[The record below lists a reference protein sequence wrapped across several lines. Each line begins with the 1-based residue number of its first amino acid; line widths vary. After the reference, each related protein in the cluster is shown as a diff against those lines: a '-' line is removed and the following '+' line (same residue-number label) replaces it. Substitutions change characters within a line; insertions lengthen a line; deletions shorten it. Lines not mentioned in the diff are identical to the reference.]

1 MSLLSLHNAEL
12 AFGHVALLDKV
23 SLHIER
29 GERIG
34 LIGRNGAGKSSL
46 LSLISGARQPDD
58 GNITRASGLTWAL
71 VEQEPDLPKDASVLE
86 AVTAGLPAAAHII
99 AYERAA
105 HRVATD
111 HSDEAMNALAEHQS
125 ALDADNGWTAAH
137 RLERVMTHFKLDGDA
152 RVSGLSGGQ
161 AKRVA
166 LARAMVTDPDLL
178 LLDEPTNHLD
188 IETIGWLE
196 ALLREFA
203 GSVLFIT
210 HDRSFL
216 DAVTTRIVELD
227 RGNLASYPGSYAA
240 YRLRKVEELEVER
253 VENAKFDKRLAQEEA
268 WIREGVKARRTRNEG
283 RVRRLEQLRVDRAAR
298 RERSKDVQ
306 LVVDTGNRSGKLVA
320 ELTDVTKRFG
330 EGADRRTVIK
340 DFTATI
346 MRGDRIGLIGPNG
359 AGKTTMLKLILGQLE
374 PDEGK
379 VRLGTQVSVAYFD
392 QTRAAL
398 DPEKTLLETIS
409 PGSEWIEIGE
419 GNNAERKH
427 VMSYLGD
434 FLFAPERARSPVK
447 SLSGGERNRL
457 LLARLFARPAN
468 VLVLDEPTN
477 DLDVDTLELLE
488 ALLIEYPGTI
498 FLVSHDRAFLDNVV
512 TQTIAY
518 EGDGHWREYV
528 GGYAD
533 TEAARARSTE
543 SPAAPSASPS
553 ASPLPATKVTP
564 AAAKV
569 NGAEVKPGAR
579 AKPATPAKPAQ
590 AKPVKTRTALGF
602 KEQRELASLP
612 ETIAALEVEQS
623 ALAARLADPALYRND
638 RDGAQR
644 IEQRAA
650 AIEREL
656 ATAMARWEA
665 LERMAADA

>member
-1 MSLLSLHNAEL
+1 MSLLSLHNIEL
-12 AFGHVALLDKV
+12 AFGHVALLDRV
-23 SLHIER
+23 SLHVER

-46 LSLISGARQPDD
+46 MSLIAGRQQPDD
-58 GNITRASGLTWAL
+58 GGITRASGVTVAL
-71 VEQEPDLPKDASVLE
+71 VEQEPHLPPEMTVLE
-86 AVTAGLPAAAHII
+86 AVTSGLPAAAHIV

-105 HRVATD
+105 ARVATD
-111 HSDEAMNALAEHQS
+111 HSDDAMNELADLQS
-125 ALDADNGWTAAH
+125 ALDADNGWGAAH
-137 RLERVMTHFKLDGDA
+137 RLERVMSHFDLDREA
-152 RVSGLSGGQ
+152 LVPSLSGGQ

-188 IETIGWLE
+188 IATIGWLE
-196 ALLREFA
+196 ELLREFA

-210 HDRSFL
+210 HDRAFL

-227 RGNLASYPGSYAA
+227 RGHLASYPGSYAA
-240 YRLRKVEELEVER
+240 YRTRKVEELDVER
-253 VENAKFDKRLAQEEA
+253 VENAKFDKKLAQEEA
-268 WIREGVKARRTRNEG
+268 WIREGIKARRTRNEG
-283 RVRRLEQLRVDRAAR
+283 RVRRLEQLRLDRAAR

-306 LVVDTGNRSGKLVA
+306 LAVDTGNRSGRLVA
-320 ELTDVTKRFG
+320 ELTHVTRSFG
-330 EGADRRTVIK
+330 DGAERRVVIR
-340 DFTATI
+340 DFTATL

-359 AGKTTMLKLILGQLE
+359 AGKTTMLKLILGDLE
-374 PDEGK
+374 PDSGT
-379 VRLGTQVSVAYFD
+379 VRLGTQLSVAYFD
-392 QTRAAL
+392 QTRAVL

-419 GNNAERKH
+419 GSGAQRKH

-488 ALLIEYPGTI
+488 SLLIDYAGTI

-518 EGDGHWREYV
+518 EGDGRWREYV

-533 TEAARARSTE
+533 TEAARARAT
-543 SPAAPSASPS
+543 ASP
-553 ASPLPATKVTP
+553 TP
-564 AAAKV
+564 TAV
-569 NGAEVKPGAR
+569 PPSV
-579 AKPATPAKPAQ
+579 KPATAASKPSA
-590 AKPVKTRTALGF
+590 RSSLGF

-612 ETIAALEVEQS
+612 ATIESLESEQTALALQLADPGLYGRDRAAAVRARARAAEVES
-623 ALAARLADPALYRND
+623 ALAA
-638 RDGAQR
+638 
-644 IEQRAA
+644 
-650 AIEREL
+650 
-656 ATAMARWEA
+656 AMARWET
-665 LERMAADA
+665 LERMAANA

>member
-1 MSLLSLHNAEL
+1 MSLLSLTGIEL
-12 AFGHVALLDKV
+12 AFGHVALLDRI
-23 SLHIER
+23 SLHVER

-46 LSLISGARQPDD
+46 MSLIAGTQKPDD
-58 GNITRASGLTWAL
+58 GGIVRASGVSTAL
-71 VEQEPDLPKDASVLE
+71 VEQEPHLPPEMTVLE
-86 AVTAGLPAAAHII
+86 VVTSGLPAAAHIV

-111 HSDEAMNALAEHQS
+111 HSEEAMNELADLQS
-125 ALDADNGWTAAH
+125 VLDADNGWGAAH
-137 RLERVMTHFKLDGDA
+137 RLERVMEHFDLDREA
-152 RVSGLSGGQ
+152 LVSSLSGGQ

-196 ALLREFA
+196 ELLREFA
-203 GSVLFIT
+203 GSVIFIT

-216 DAVTTRIVELD
+216 DAVTTRIIELD
-227 RGNLASYPGSYAA
+227 RGNLTSYPGSYAT
-240 YRLRKVEELEVER
+240 YRTRKAEDLEVER

-306 LVVDTGNRSGKLVA
+306 LMVDTGNRSGKLVA
-320 ELTDVTKRFG
+320 EMIAVTKTFG
-330 EGADRRTVIK
+330 EGAERRVVIK

-346 MRGDRIGLIGPNG
+346 MRGDRVGLIGRNG
-359 AGKTTMLKLILGQLE
+359 AGKTTMLKLILGEIE
-374 PDEGK
+374 PDEGT
-379 VRLGTQVSVAYFD
+379 VRRGTQMSVAYFD
-392 QTRAAL
+392 QTRAVL

-419 GNNAERKH
+419 GANMQRKH

-488 ALLIEYPGTI
+488 TLLVDYPGTI

-533 TEAARARSTE
+533 TEAARARAQPVAAAVAAPVAK
-543 SPAAPSASPS
+543 PAAPA
-553 ASPLPATKVTP
+553 
-564 AAAKV
+564 
-569 NGAEVKPGAR
+569 
-579 AKPATPAKPAQ
+579 PAKPKVAMGQ
-590 AKPVKTRTALGF
+590 
-602 KEQRELASLP
+602 KEQRELAALP
-612 ETIAALEVEQS
+612 ATIAALETEQ
-623 ALAARLADPALYRND
+623 AGIAAKLADPKLYRAD
-638 RDGAQR
+638 RDAAAALQKRAAR
-644 IEQRAA
+644 IEVELAA
-650 AIEREL
+650 AM
-656 ATAMARWEA
+656 TRWEA
-665 LERMAADA
+665 LEQLAAGV

>member
-1 MSLLSLHNAEL
+1 MSLLSLQNIEL
-12 AFGHVALLDKV
+12 AFGHVALLDRV
-23 SLHIER
+23 SLHVER

-46 LSLISGARQPDD
+46 MSLIAGKQRPDD
-58 GNITRASGLTWAL
+58 GGITRASGVTTAL
-71 VEQEPDLPKDASVLE
+71 VEQEPDLPADRTVLE
-86 AVTAGLPAAAHII
+86 VVTSGLPAAAHIV

-105 HRVATD
+105 ARLETD
-111 HSDEAMNALAEHQS
+111 HSDEAMNALADLQS

-137 RLERVMTHFKLDGDA
+137 RLERVMSHFDLDREALIG
-152 RVSGLSGGQ
+152 SLSGGQ

-196 ALLREFA
+196 ELLREFA

-210 HDRSFL
+210 HDRAFL

-227 RGNLASYPGSYAA
+227 RGNLTSYPGSYAA
-240 YRLRKVEELEVER
+240 YRLRKAEDLEVER

-283 RVRRLEQLRVDRAAR
+283 RVRRLEQLRLDRAAR

-306 LVVDTGNRSGKLVA
+306 LAVDTGNRSGKLVA
-320 ELTDVTKRFG
+320 ELTAVTKSFAPSQEAGG
-330 EGADRRTVIK
+330 ERRVVIR

-346 MRGDRIGLIGPNG
+346 MRGDRVGLIGPNG
-359 AGKTTMLKLILGQLE
+359 AGKTTMLKLILGDLE
-374 PDEGK
+374 PDQGT
-379 VRLGTQVSVAYFD
+379 VRRGTQMTVAYFD

-419 GNNAERKH
+419 GTNAQRKH

-488 ALLIEYPGTI
+488 SLLIDYAGTI

-518 EGDGHWREYV
+518 EGDGRWREYV

-533 TEAARARSTE
+533 TEAARARGT
-543 SPAAPSASPS
+543 AAVVEEARPVPSAQKGVSKAPQKQV
-553 ASPLPATKVTP
+553 ATT
-564 AAAKV
+564 
-569 NGAEVKPGAR
+569 
-579 AKPATPAKPAQ
+579 
-590 AKPVKTRTALGF
+590 LGF

-612 ETIAALEVEQS
+612 ESIAALETEQTS
-623 ALAARLADPALYRND
+623 IATRLADPEVYRND
-638 RDGAQR
+638 RDAASRLQ
-644 IEQRAA
+644 QRARQ
-650 AIEREL
+650 IDVEL
-656 ATAMARWEA
+656 AAAMARWEA
-665 LERMAADA
+665 LERLATAT

>member
-1 MSLLSLHNAEL
+1 MSLLSLQNIEL
-12 AFGHVALLDKV
+12 AFGHVALLDRI
-23 SLHIER
+23 SLHVER

-46 LSLISGARQPDD
+46 LSLIAGSRKPDD
-58 GNITRASGLTWAL
+58 GSITRASGVSTAL
-71 VEQEPDLPKDASVLE
+71 VEQEPHLPPDRTVLE
-86 AVTAGLPAAAHII
+86 VVTEGLPAAAHIV

-105 HRVATD
+105 ARVATD
-111 HSDEAMNALAEHQS
+111 HSDEAMNALADLQ
-125 ALDADNGWTAAH
+125 AMLDTDNGWSAAH
-137 RLERVMTHFKLDGDA
+137 RLERVMEHFDLDREA
-152 RVSGLSGGQ
+152 PISSLSGGQ

-188 IETIGWLE
+188 IETIAWLE
-196 ALLREFA
+196 ELLREFA
-203 GSVLFIT
+203 GSVIFIT

-227 RGNLASYPGSYAA
+227 RGNLNSYPGTYAA
-240 YRLRKVEELEVER
+240 YRTRKVEELEVER
-253 VENAKFDKRLAQEEA
+253 IENAKFDKRLAQEEA
-268 WIREGVKARRTRNEG
+268 WIREGIKARRTRNEG

-298 RERSKDVQ
+298 RDRSKDVQ
-306 LVVDTGNRSGKLVA
+306 LAVDTGNRSGKLVA
-320 ELTDVTKRFG
+320 ELTGVTKGFG
-330 EGADRRTVIK
+330 DGAERRIVVN

-346 MRGDRIGLIGPNG
+346 MRGDRIGLIGRNG
-359 AGKTTMLKLILGQLE
+359 AGKTTLLKLILGDLE
-374 PDEGK
+374 PDSGT
-379 VRLGTQVSVAYFD
+379 VRRGTQMTVAYFD

-419 GNNAERKH
+419 GTNVQRKH

-488 ALLIEYPGTI
+488 SLLVDYAGTL

-518 EGDGHWREYV
+518 EGDGRWREYV

-533 TEAARARSTE
+533 TEAARARSRAIE
-543 SPAAPSASPS
+543 KPVAAPVAK
-553 ASPLPATKVTP
+553 APAP
-564 AAAKV
+564 AAA
-569 NGAEVKPGAR
+569 VKP
-579 AKPATPAKPAQ
+579 KPK
-590 AKPVKTRTALGF
+590 VRLGQ
-602 KEQRELASLP
+602 KEQRELDALP
-612 ETIAALEVEQS
+612 ATISALEAEQAGIAS
-623 ALAARLADPALYRND
+623 RLADPTLYRDD
-638 RDGAQR
+638 RDAAAALR
-644 IEQRAA
+644 KRAA
-650 AIEREL
+650 EIDASL
-656 ATAMARWEA
+656 AAAMTRWEA
-665 LERMAADA
+665 LEQLAADA

>member
-1 MSLLSLHNAEL
+1 MSLLSLTGIEL
-12 AFGHVALLDKV
+12 AFGHVALLDRI
-23 SLHIER
+23 SLHVER

-46 LSLISGARQPDD
+46 MSLIAGTQKPDD
-58 GNITRASGLTWAL
+58 GGIVRASGVSTAL
-71 VEQEPDLPKDASVLE
+71 VEQEPHLPPEMTVLE
-86 AVTAGLPAAAHII
+86 VVTSGLPAAAHIV

-111 HSDEAMNALAEHQS
+111 HSEEAMNELADLQS
-125 ALDADNGWTAAH
+125 VLDADNGWGAAH
-137 RLERVMTHFKLDGDA
+137 RLERVMEHFDLDREA
-152 RVSGLSGGQ
+152 LVSSLSGGQ

-196 ALLREFA
+196 ELLREFA
-203 GSVLFIT
+203 GSVIFIT

-216 DAVTTRIVELD
+216 DAVTTRIIELD
-227 RGNLASYPGSYAA
+227 RGNLTSYPGSYAT
-240 YRLRKVEELEVER
+240 YRTRKAEDLEVER

-306 LVVDTGNRSGKLVA
+306 LMVDTGNRSGKLVA
-320 ELTDVTKRFG
+320 EMVAVTKTFG
-330 EGADRRTVIK
+330 EGAERRVVIK

-346 MRGDRIGLIGPNG
+346 MRGDRVGLIGRNG
-359 AGKTTMLKLILGQLE
+359 AGKTTMLKLILGEIE
-374 PDEGK
+374 PDEGT
-379 VRLGTQVSVAYFD
+379 VRRGTQMSVAYFD
-392 QTRAAL
+392 QTRAVL

-419 GNNAERKH
+419 GANMQRKH

-488 ALLIEYPGTI
+488 TLLVDYPGTI

-533 TEAARARSTE
+533 TETARARAQPVAAAVAAPVAK
-543 SPAAPSASPS
+543 PAAPA
-553 ASPLPATKVTP
+553 
-564 AAAKV
+564 
-569 NGAEVKPGAR
+569 
-579 AKPATPAKPAQ
+579 PAKPKVAMGQ
-590 AKPVKTRTALGF
+590 
-602 KEQRELASLP
+602 KEQRELAALP
-612 ETIAALEVEQS
+612 ATIAALETEQ
-623 ALAARLADPALYRND
+623 AGIAAKLADPKLYRAD
-638 RDGAQR
+638 RDAAAALQKRAAR
-644 IEQRAA
+644 IEVELAA
-650 AIEREL
+650 AM
-656 ATAMARWEA
+656 TRWEA
-665 LERMAADA
+665 LEQLAAGV

>member
-1 MSLLSLHNAEL
+1 MSLLSLQNIEL
-12 AFGHVALLDKV
+12 AFGHVALLDKI
-23 SLHIER
+23 SLHVER

-46 LSLISGARQPDD
+46 MSLIAGSQKPDD
-58 GNITRASGLTWAL
+58 GSITRASGVTTAL
-71 VEQEPDLPKDASVLE
+71 VEQEPHLPPEMTVLE
-86 AVTAGLPAAAHII
+86 VVTSGLPAAAHIV

-105 HRVATD
+105 TRVATD
-111 HSDEAMNALAEHQS
+111 HSEEAMNELADLQS
-125 ALDADNGWTAAH
+125 ALDADNGWGAAH
-137 RLERVMTHFKLDGDA
+137 RLERVMEHFDLDREA
-152 RVSGLSGGQ
+152 MVSSLSGGQ

-196 ALLREFA
+196 GLLREFA

-227 RGNLASYPGSYAA
+227 RGDLTSYPGSYAA
-240 YRLRKVEELEVER
+240 YRTRKAEELEIER
-253 VENAKFDKRLAQEEA
+253 VDNAKFDKRLAQEEA

-306 LVVDTGNRSGKLVA
+306 LAVDTGARSGKLVA
-320 ELTDVTKRFG
+320 EMEHVTKSFG
-330 EGADRRTVIK
+330 DGADRRVVIR

-346 MRGDRIGLIGPNG
+346 MRGDRVGLIGRNG
-359 AGKTTMLKLILGQLE
+359 AGKTTMLKLILGQIE
-374 PDEGK
+374 PDEGTVK
-379 VRLGTQVSVAYFD
+379 RGTMMSVAYFD
-392 QTRAAL
+392 QTRAVL

-419 GNNAERKH
+419 GANLQRKH

-488 ALLIEYPGTI
+488 TLLVDYPGTI

-518 EGDGHWREYV
+518 EGDGVWREYV

-533 TEAARARSTE
+533 TEAARARSKPVE
-543 SPAAPSASPS
+543 
-553 ASPLPATKVTP
+553 
-564 AAAKV
+564 AAAV
-569 NGAEVKPGAR
+569 
-579 AKPATPAKPAQ
+579 KPAQ
-590 AKPVKTRTALGF
+590 VQKTNAPAAKAAPRNALGH
-602 KEQRELASLP
+602 KEQRELAGLP
-612 ETIAALEVEQS
+612 ATIAALETEQT
-623 ALAARLADPALYRND
+623 
-638 RDGAQR
+638 GIAQR
-644 IEQRAA
+644 LSDTALFRSDRSGAAALQKRATQIEQ
-650 AIEREL
+650 EL
-656 ATAMARWEA
+656 ATAMARWET
-665 LERMAADA
+665 LERLAANA

>member
-1 MSLLSLHNAEL
+1 MSLLSLQNIEL
-12 AFGHVALLDKV
+12 AFGHVALLDKI
-23 SLHIER
+23 SLHVER

-46 LSLISGARQPDD
+46 MSLIAGTQKPDD
-58 GNITRASGLTWAL
+58 GGIVRASGVTSAL
-71 VEQEPDLPKDASVLE
+71 VEQEPHLPPEMTVLE
-86 AVTAGLPAAAHII
+86 VVTSGLPAAAHIV

-111 HSDEAMNALAEHQS
+111 HSDEAMNELAELQGH
-125 ALDADNGWTAAH
+125 LDADNGWGAAH
-137 RLERVMTHFKLDGDA
+137 RLERVMSHFDLDGDA
-152 RVSGLSGGQ
+152 RVASLSGGQ

-196 ALLREFA
+196 ELLREFA
-203 GSVLFIT
+203 GSVIFIT

-216 DAVTTRIVELD
+216 DAVTTRIIELD
-227 RGNLASYPGSYAA
+227 RGNLTSFPGSYAA
-240 YRLRKVEELEVER
+240 YRTRKAEDLEVER

-306 LVVDTGNRSGKLVA
+306 LMVDTGNRSGKLVA
-320 ELTDVTKRFG
+320 ELVAVSKSFG
-330 EGADRRTVIK
+330 EGAERRVIIK

-346 MRGDRIGLIGPNG
+346 MRGDRVGLIGRNG

-374 PDEGK
+374 PDEGTVK
-379 VRLGTQVSVAYFD
+379 RGTQMSVAYFD

-419 GNNAERKH
+419 GANMQRKH

-488 ALLIEYPGTI
+488 TLLVDYPGTI

-518 EGDGHWREYV
+518 EGDGRWREYV
-528 GGYAD
+528 GGFAD
-533 TEAARARSTE
+533 TEAARARATPVAAVAAAPAAK
-543 SPAAPSASPS
+543 PAAPAP
-553 ASPLPATKVTP
+553 V
-564 AAAKV
+564 
-569 NGAEVKPGAR
+569 R
-579 AKPATPAKPAQ
+579 AKA
-590 AKPVKTRTALGF
+590 ALGH
-602 KEQRELASLP
+602 KEQRELAALP
-612 ETIAALEVEQS
+612 GTISALEAEQ
-623 ALAARLADPALYRND
+623 AGIAARLADPALYRND
-638 RDGAQR
+638 RDGAAALQK
-644 IEQRAA
+644 RAA
-650 AIEREL
+650 QIERDL
-656 ATAMARWEA
+656 AAAMTRWEA
-665 LERMAADA
+665 LEQLAADA

>member
-1 MSLLSLHNAEL
+1 MSLLSLQNIEL

-23 SLHIER
+23 SLHVER

-46 LSLISGARQPDD
+46 LALIAGTQRPDD
-58 GNITRASGLTWAL
+58 GGITRASGVSTAL
-71 VEQEPDLPKDASVLE
+71 VEQEPVLPADQTVLE
-86 AVTAGLPAAAHII
+86 VVTSGLPAAAHIL

-105 HRVATD
+105 NRVATD
-111 HSDEAMNALAEHQS
+111 HSEEAMNDLADQQAH
-125 ALDADNGWTAAH
+125 LDADNGWGAAH
-137 RLERVMTHFKLDGDA
+137 RLERVMTHFDLDGDA
-152 RVSGLSGGQ
+152 PVSSLSGGQ

-196 ALLREFA
+196 ELLREFA
-203 GSVLFIT
+203 GSVIFIT

-216 DAVTTRIVELD
+216 DAVTTRIIELD

-240 YRLRKVEELEVER
+240 YRTRKVEELEVER

-306 LVVDTGNRSGKLVA
+306 LMVDTGNRSGKLVA
-320 ELTDVTKRFG
+320 ELTDVTKWFG
-330 EGADRRTVIK
+330 EGAERRVVIR

-346 MRGDRIGLIGPNG
+346 MRGDRVGLIGPNG
-359 AGKTTMLKLILGQLE
+359 AGKTTMLKLILGALE
-374 PDEGK
+374 PDAGK
-379 VRLGTQVSVAYFD
+379 VRLGTQMSVAYFD

-419 GNNAERKH
+419 GTNAQRKH

-488 ALLIEYPGTI
+488 TLLVDYPGTI

-518 EGDGHWREYV
+518 EGDDRWREYV

-533 TEAARARSTE
+533 TEAARKRSQPETAAV
-543 SPAAPSASPS
+543 AAPVAKSSAVPTIKTKPPS
-553 ASPLPATKVTP
+553 KA
-564 AAAKV
+564 
-569 NGAEVKPGAR
+569 
-579 AKPATPAKPAQ
+579 
-590 AKPVKTRTALGF
+590 ALGH

-612 ETIAALEVEQS
+612 ATISALETEQTGI
-623 ALAARLADPALYRND
+623 AQRLADPHLYRSD
-638 RDGAQR
+638 RDAAAALKK
-644 IEQRAA
+644 RAA
-650 AIEREL
+650 QIEIEL
-656 ATAMARWEA
+656 AAAMTRWEA
-665 LERMAADA
+665 LEQMAADA

>member
-1 MSLLSLHNAEL
+1 MSLLSLQNIEL
-12 AFGHVALLDKV
+12 AFGHVALLDRV
-23 SLHIER
+23 SLHVER

-46 LSLISGARQPDD
+46 LSLISGTQKPDD
-58 GNITRASGLTWAL
+58 GGITRASGVTTAL
-71 VEQEPDLPKDASVLE
+71 VEQEPRLPGGSTVLE
-86 AVTAGLPAAAHII
+86 TVTSGLPAAAHVV

-105 HRVATD
+105 TRVATD
-111 HSDEAMNALAEHQS
+111 HSDEAMNELADLQA
-125 ALDADNGWTAAH
+125 ALDADNGWGAAH
-137 RLERVMTHFKLDGDA
+137 RLERVMNHFDLDGDA
-152 RVSGLSGGQ
+152 RVDSLSGGQ

-196 ALLREFA
+196 ELLREFA
-203 GSVLFIT
+203 GSVIFIT

-240 YRLRKVEELEVER
+240 YRVRKAEELEVER

-268 WIREGVKARRTRNEG
+268 WIREGIKARRTRNEG

-298 RERSKDVQ
+298 RERSRDVQ
-306 LVVDTGNRSGKLVA
+306 LAVDIGNRSGKLVA
-320 ELTDVTKRFG
+320 ELEGVTKSFAADADAG
-330 EGADRRTVIK
+330 TDRRVVIR
-340 DFTATI
+340 DFSATI
-346 MRGDRIGLIGPNG
+346 MRGDRVGLIGRNG
-359 AGKTTMLKLILGQLE
+359 AGKTTMLKLILGEIE
-374 PDEGK
+374 PDAGK
-379 VRLGTQVSVAYFD
+379 VRRGTQMSVAYFD

-409 PGSEWIEIGE
+409 PGSEWIEIGDGS
-419 GNNAERKH
+419 GNPANVQRKH

-468 VLVLDEPTN
+468 LLVLDEPTN

-488 ALLIEYPGTI
+488 SLLIDYPGTI

-518 EGDGHWREYV
+518 EGDGRWREYV

-533 TEAARARSTE
+533 TEAARAR
-543 SPAAPSASPS
+543 ASS
-553 ASPLPATKVTP
+553 TP
-564 AAAKV
+564 AVKLAAV
-569 NGAEVKPGAR
+569 PARSAE
-579 AKPATPAKPAQ
+579 ATTPSS
-590 AKPVKTRTALGF
+590 RTSLNH
-602 KEQRELASLP
+602 KQQRELAALP
-612 ETIAALEVEQS
+612 ATIETLEAEQ
-623 ALAARLADPALYRND
+623 AGLVARLADGALFRTD
-638 RDGAQR
+638 
-644 IEQRAA
+644 RAA
-650 AIEREL
+650 ATALQKRATEVASAL
-656 ATAMARWEA
+656 ATAMTRWEA
-665 LERMAADA
+665 LEQLATQG

>member
-1 MSLLSLHNAEL
+1 MSLLSLHNIEL
-12 AFGHVALLDKV
+12 AFGHVALLDRV

-46 LSLISGARQPDD
+46 LSIISGARQPDD
-58 GNITRASGLTWAL
+58 GNITRASGVSIAL
-71 VEQEPDLPKDASVLE
+71 VEQEPDLSGDETVLE
-86 AVTAGLPAAAHII
+86 AVTSGLPAAAHIV

-105 HRVATD
+105 ARLEHD
-111 HSDEAMNALAEHQS
+111 HSEEAMNALADLQHV
-125 ALDADNGWTAAH
+125 LDEDNGWGAAH
-137 RLERVMTHFKLDGDA
+137 RLERVMSHFDLDREA
-152 RVSGLSGGQ
+152 RIDSLSGGQ

-196 ALLREFA
+196 ELLREFA

-210 HDRSFL
+210 HDRAFL

-227 RGNLASYPGSYAA
+227 RGNLASYPGSYES
-240 YRLRKVEELEVER
+240 YRTRKVEELEIER

-306 LVVDTGNRSGKLVA
+306 LAVDTGNRSGKLVA
-320 ELTDVTKRFG
+320 ELTNVTKSFG
-330 EGADRRTVIK
+330 EGAERRVVIK
-340 DFTATI
+340 DFTATL
-346 MRGDRIGLIGPNG
+346 MRGDRVGLIGPNG
-359 AGKTTMLKLILGQLE
+359 AGKTTMLKLILGDIE
-374 PDEGK
+374 PDSGT
-379 VRLGTQVSVAYFD
+379 VRLGTQLSVAYFD

-419 GNNAERKH
+419 GTNAQRKH

-488 ALLIEYPGTI
+488 TLLIDYAGTI

-518 EGDGHWREYV
+518 EGDGYWREYV

-533 TEAARARSTE
+533 TEAARKRSK
-543 SPAAPSASPS
+543 SLDAPSPVAVASPKPVV
-553 ASPLPATKVTP
+553 ASK
-564 AAAKV
+564 
-569 NGAEVKPGAR
+569 
-579 AKPATPAKPAQ
+579 PAKPA
-590 AKPVKTRTALGF
+590 ATLGH

-612 ETIAALEVEQS
+612 ATITALEAEQVTIAQQ
-623 ALAARLADPALYRND
+623 LADPAFYRSD
-638 RDGAQR
+638 REAATR
-644 IEQRAA
+644 IQKRATQ
-650 AIEREL
+650 IEDQL
-656 ATAMARWEA
+656 AKAMARWEA
-665 LERMAADA
+665 LERLAAKS

>member
-1 MSLLSLHNAEL
+1 MSLLSLHNVEL
-12 AFGHVALLDKV
+12 AFGHVALLDRV
-23 SLHIER
+23 SLHVER

-46 LSLISGARQPDD
+46 LSLISGTRQPDD
-58 GNITRASGLTWAL
+58 GNMTRASGLSVAM
-71 VEQEPDLPKDASVLE
+71 VEQEPDLPGDASVLE

-111 HSDEAMNALAEHQS
+111 HSEEAMNALAEHQS

-137 RLERVMTHFKLDGDA
+137 RLERVMTHFQLDGDA
-152 RVSGLSGGQ
+152 RVAGLSGGQ

-188 IETIGWLE
+188 IQTIGWLE
-196 ALLREFA
+196 AMLREFA

-216 DAVTTRIVELD
+216 DAVATRIVELD
-227 RGNLASYPGSYAA
+227 RGNLTSYPGSYAA
-240 YRLRKVEELEVER
+240 YRVRKAEELEVER
-253 VENAKFDKRLAQEEA
+253 VENAKFDKKLAQEEA
-268 WIREGVKARRTRNEG
+268 WIREGIKARRTRNEG

-306 LVVDTGNRSGKLVA
+306 LAIDTGNRSGKLVA
-320 ELTDVTKRFG
+320 ELTEVTKAFG
-330 EGADRRTVIK
+330 EGSDRKVVIER
-340 DFTATI
+340 FSATI

-359 AGKTTMLKLILGQLE
+359 AGKTTMLKLILGQIE
-374 PDEGK
+374 PDRGK
-379 VRLGTQVSVAYFD
+379 VRLGTQLSVAYFD
-392 QTRAAL
+392 QTRAVL

-409 PGSEWIEIGE
+409 PGSDWIEIGE

-488 ALLIEYPGTI
+488 TLLIDYPGTI

-518 EGDGHWREYV
+518 EGDGFWREYV

-533 TEAARARSTE
+533 TEAARARGRE
-543 SPAAPSASPS
+543 QVAPAALTRPVPAATRASS
-553 ASPLPATKVTP
+553 TKATK
-564 AAAKV
+564 
-569 NGAEVKPGAR
+569 
-579 AKPATPAKPAQ
+579 
-590 AKPVKTRTALGF
+590 PVLGF
-602 KEQRELASLP
+602 KEQRELAGLP
-612 ETIAALEVEQS
+612 EAIAALEQEQS
-623 ALAARLADPALYRND
+623 AITARLADPALYRDD
-638 RDGAQR
+638 REVAER
-644 IEQRAA
+644 IERRSA
-650 AIEREL
+650 AIEQEL

-665 LERMAADA
+665 LERLAARA

>member
-1 MSLLSLHNAEL
+1 MSLLSLQNIEL
-12 AFGHVALLDKV
+12 AFGHVALLDKI
-23 SLHIER
+23 SLHVER

-46 LSLISGARQPDD
+46 MSLIAGTQKPDD
-58 GNITRASGLTWAL
+58 GGITRASGVTTAL
-71 VEQEPDLPKDASVLE
+71 VEQEPHLPPEMTVLE
-86 AVTAGLPAAAHII
+86 VVTSGLPAAAHIV

-105 HRVATD
+105 TRVATD
-111 HSDEAMNALAEHQS
+111 HSEEAMNELADLQA
-125 ALDADNGWTAAH
+125 ALDADNGWGAAH
-137 RLERVMTHFKLDGDA
+137 RLERVLEHFDLDREA
-152 RVSGLSGGQ
+152 LVSSLSGGQ

-196 ALLREFA
+196 ELLREFA
-203 GSVLFIT
+203 GSVIFIT

-227 RGNLASYPGSYAA
+227 RGNLTSFPGSYAA
-240 YRLRKVEELEVER
+240 YRTRKAEDLQVER

-306 LVVDTGNRSGKLVA
+306 LMVDTGNRSGKLVA
-320 ELTDVTKRFG
+320 ELVAVTKSFQDPLQP
-330 EGADRRTVIK
+330 GAQRRVVIK

-346 MRGDRIGLIGPNG
+346 MRGDRVGLIGRNG

-374 PDEGK
+374 PDEGTVK
-379 VRLGTQVSVAYFD
+379 RGTQMSVAYFD
-392 QTRAAL
+392 QTRAVL

-419 GNNAERKH
+419 GANMQRKH

-488 ALLIEYPGTI
+488 TLLVDYPGTI

-518 EGDGHWREYV
+518 EGEGRWREYV

-533 TEAARARSTE
+533 TEAARARAQ
-543 SPAAPSASPS
+543 PAAVA
-553 ASPLPATKVTP
+553 PAPAAVKAP
-564 AAAKV
+564 AAA
-569 NGAEVKPGAR
+569 PAR
-579 AKPATPAKPAQ
+579 PKA
-590 AKPVKTRTALGF
+590 ALGH
-602 KEQRELASLP
+602 KEQRELAALP
-612 ETIAALEVEQS
+612 ATISALETEQAGIAAQ
-623 ALAARLADPALYRND
+623 LADPTLYRND
-638 RDGAQR
+638 RDAAAALQR
-644 IEQRAA
+644 RAA
-650 AIEREL
+650 QIERDL
-656 ATAMARWEA
+656 SVAMARWEA
-665 LERMAADA
+665 LEQLAADV